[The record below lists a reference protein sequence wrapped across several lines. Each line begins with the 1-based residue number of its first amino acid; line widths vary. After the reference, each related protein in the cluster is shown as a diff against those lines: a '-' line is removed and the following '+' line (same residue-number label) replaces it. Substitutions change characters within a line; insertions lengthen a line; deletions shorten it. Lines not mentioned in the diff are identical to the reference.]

1 MSTLR
6 NISGATNTASKVL
19 YDTGS
24 AFSLAALFEDIGKTF
39 VKDTEVKE
47 KLKRDSISNAKASL
61 AMFAISGASK
71 LVSLAADAID
81 KKRQEKAEILQE
93 EEESESCDTEL

>member
-1 MSTLR
+1 
-6 NISGATNTASKVL
+6 
-19 YDTGS
+19 
-24 AFSLAALFEDIGKTF
+24 
-39 VKDTEVKE
+39 
-47 KLKRDSISNAKASL
+47 
-61 AMFAISGASK
+61 MFAISGASK